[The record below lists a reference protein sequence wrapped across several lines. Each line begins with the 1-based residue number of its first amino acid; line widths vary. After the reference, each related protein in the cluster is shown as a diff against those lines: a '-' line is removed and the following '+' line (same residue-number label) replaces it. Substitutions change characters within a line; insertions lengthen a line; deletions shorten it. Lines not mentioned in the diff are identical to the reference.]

1 MFPDGELTGS
11 GDIVTAVEDAGL
23 EVQHQE
29 NLRVHYAR
37 TLAAWCANLVEHW
50 DECVADAGLAT
61 AKVWGLYM
69 AGSRLAFERN
79 GIQLHQILA
88 TRTGNDGAPAT
99 RCGTT
104 SASEP
109 RPGDRRPHRSTA
121 GAAGDRARRARGLRR
136 PGRGR
141 ASTWA
146 APSGWSATET

>member
-11 GDIVTAVEDAGL
+11 GDIVRAVEDAGL

-50 DECVADAGLAT
+50 DECVAEASLPI

-88 TRTGNDGAPAT
+88 TRTASDGASGYP
-99 RCGTT
+99 
-104 SASEP
+104 
-109 RPGDRRPHRSTA
+109 
-121 GAAGDRARRARGLRR
+121 LRHDF
-136 PGRGR
+136 GV
-141 ASTWA
+141 
-146 APSGWSATET
+146 